1 MTTDGGLRQLY
12 QKHLPTF
19 HWQGVETWSTGQGVP
34 DCNFCAEGS
43 EGWIENK
50 VTHTN
55 AIKFQTE
62 QIGWIERRR
71 RAGGRVFIGV
81 RKTWDAGPRK
91 GAAGDLFYLFA
102 GDAVRALA
110 VGGLGAAIPILM
122 CSGGPAKWAW
132 PEIRTNLLTFFVS
145 FPAKGH

>member
-71 RAGGRVFIGV
+71 RPVVGFSSASGKPGTLDPEKGLQETCSIFSQGTLCGRSP
-81 RKTWDAGPRK
+81 W
-91 GAAGDLFYLFA
+91 
-102 GDAVRALA
+102 AV
-110 VGGLGAAIPILM
+110 
-122 CSGGPAKWAW
+122 
-132 PEIRTNLLTFFVS
+132 
-145 FPAKGH
+145 